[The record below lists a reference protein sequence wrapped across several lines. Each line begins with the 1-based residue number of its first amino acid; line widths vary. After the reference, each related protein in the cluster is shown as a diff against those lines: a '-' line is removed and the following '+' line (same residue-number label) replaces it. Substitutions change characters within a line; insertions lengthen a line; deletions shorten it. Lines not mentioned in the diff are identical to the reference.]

1 MGCARYCAVSVAV
14 SVAGSATKLIQ
25 VYVNILTP
33 TSMENATHF
42 ARRPQT
48 DAQQQ
53 QPVWGGKRETEGEW
67 EVEEEVGR
75 LAVSGPSTVNYIMNR
90 RCAGFIKQFRLHQFG
105 N

>member
-1 MGCARYCAVSVAV
+1 MGCARYCAASVAV
-14 SVAGSATKLIQ
+14 AVGVAGSATKLIQ

-53 QPVWGGKRETEGEW
+53 PVWGGKRGERETGR
-67 EVEEEVGR
+67 VGGGS
-75 LAVSGPSTVNYIMNR
+75 LGSSTVNYIMNR

>member
-1 MGCARYCAVSVAV
+1 MGCARYCAVSVGIAV

-53 QPVWGGKRETEGEW
+53 QPVWGGEIEKEG
-67 EVEEEVGR
+67 VGGGGGGQAGS
-75 LAVSGPSTVNYIMNR
+75 LGPINCELYNESTLR
-90 RCAGFIKQFRLHQFG
+90 RFY
-105 N
+105 

>member
-1 MGCARYCAVSVAV
+1 MGCARYCAVGVAV
-14 SVAGSATKLIQ
+14 GVAGSATKLIQ

-33 TSMENATHF
+33 TSMENF

-53 QPVWGGKRETEGEW
+53 PVWGGRRGERETGR
-67 EVEEEVGR
+67 VGGGGGGG
-75 LAVSGPSTVNYIMNR
+75 LGSSTVNYIMNR

>member
-1 MGCARYCAVSVAV
+1 MGCARYCAVGVAV
-14 SVAGSATKLIQ
+14 GVAGSATKLIQ

-53 QPVWGGKRETEGEW
+53 PVWGGRRARGKQGEW
-67 EVEEEVGR
+67 EGEVV
-75 LAVSGPSTVNYIMNR
+75 LA
-90 RCAGFIKQFRLHQFG
+90 HQL
-105 N
+105 